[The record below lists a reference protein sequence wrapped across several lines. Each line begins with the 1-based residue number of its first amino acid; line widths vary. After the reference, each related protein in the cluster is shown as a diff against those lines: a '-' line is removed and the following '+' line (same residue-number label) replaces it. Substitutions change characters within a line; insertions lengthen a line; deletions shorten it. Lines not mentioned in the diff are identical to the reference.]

1 MESKWPDKIG
11 WLSKTASNEAITD
24 KTILIMLRVRR
35 QKKACNYGMDGP
47 RLP

>member
-1 MESKWPDKIG
+1 MEPKCPDKIG

-35 QKKACNYGMDGP
+35 QKKACNYAMDGP
-47 RLP
+47 QLC